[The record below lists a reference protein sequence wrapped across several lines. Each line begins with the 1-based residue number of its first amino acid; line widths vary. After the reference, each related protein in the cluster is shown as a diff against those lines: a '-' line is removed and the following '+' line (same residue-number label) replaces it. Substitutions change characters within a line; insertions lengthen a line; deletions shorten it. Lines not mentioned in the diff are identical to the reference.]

1 MEGTMAQKDNRFFNF
16 NASKFGLWV
25 GLASITMMFAAFS
38 SAYMVRQAA
47 GNWLEFQLPSMFF
60 YSTAVLLLS
69 SILLQMSYTSFVKEH
84 FNTYK
89 TLMLLT
95 FLLGLVFVVLQYE
108 AWMQMFEMGIDL
120 KRNPSGSFVYVISGV
135 HAAHVLGGVAVL
147 IVALIH
153 AFFLPKIV
161 TERRKN
167 RFQLVLYY
175 WHFVDILW
183 VYLLLFF
190 VFQR

>member
-1 MEGTMAQKDNRFFNF
+1 
-16 NASKFGLWV
+16 
-25 GLASITMMFAAFS
+25 
-38 SAYMVRQAA
+38 
-47 GNWLEFQLPSMFF
+47 MFF
-60 YSTAVLLLS
+60 YSTAVLLSSSVFLQLS
-69 SILLQMSYTSFVKEH
+69 YRYFVKEQ
-84 FNTYK
+84 FSLYK
-89 TLMLLT
+89 AFMLVA
-95 FLLGLVFVVLQYE
+95 FVLGIVFVLLQYE

-135 HAAHVLGGVAVL
+135 HAAHVLGGVSTL

-153 AFFLPKIV
+153 AFFLPKLV
-161 TERRKN
+161 TQKRKN

>member
-1 MEGTMAQKDNRFFNF
+1 MEAVMTQKDNRFFNF

-60 YSTAVLLLS
+60 YSTAVLLSSSVFLQLS
-69 SILLQMSYTSFVKEH
+69 YRFFVKEQ
-84 FNTYK
+84 FSLYK
-89 TLMLLT
+89 AFMLT
-95 FLLGLVFVVLQYE
+95 AFVLGIIFVLLQYE

-135 HAAHVLGGVAVL
+135 HAAHVLGGVSTL

-153 AFFLPKIV
+153 AFFLPKVV
-161 TERRKN
+161 TQKRKN